1 MQNNGLIARSIK
13 YMINSKVAANILMA
27 TLLLGGLYM
36 FINTKQEFLPDIRLG
51 VINIDVEYEGATPDE
66 VEKSVTLALEE
77 NLKSIDGVAKMTSSS
92 SEGTANVSLE
102 LYRSANKYQVYQEV
116 KSAVDGIS
124 TFPTQAEKPVV
135 SLESEK
141 RDVMEIMFYGD
152 ADELEIHNLAQQIK
166 QQLISKDNISLIE
179 VEFTKQRELSV
190 QVSKEILEK
199 YNLTLSQIADK
210 INAYSAELGA
220 GTLYTKNHDILVK
233 IDNKAEDYEHIAKT
247 PILISQNGSIL
258 YLSDIATINDGFA
271 EDETKINFNNKPGV
285 VLTIYT
291 VAGQTPTGVR
301 NDVYAFL
308 ENTKFPPTIGY
319 QVLDDDATMFKNR
332 ADILVKNAIL
342 GLVLIMVILGTFL
355 DPRLAFWVMLGLP
368 VSIIGSFLIIP
379 NADVSINLISM
390 FAFIITLGVVV
401 DDAIIVGENIYQKRL
416 EGLQAKQAAIAGTV
430 EMAPSVIFAV
440 LTNIMAFAPILFVSG
455 EIGQMYKPVPV
466 VMIAVL
472 VVSLVESLYILP
484 RHLSKTPKANESKF
498 IEKINKPRL
507 YLTEKLDYV
516 SSNPFAKFVDFSIA
530 NRYSVLAVSLG
541 MIIISAGLIAGNL
554 VQLSSGAD
562 IEADSVSVSAEYA
575 YGNPYQESL
584 DAIDYLS
591 VSLKQ
596 TLKEYNLDI
605 NNIDYDTLIGQSYN
619 DDDTSP
625 NGMHKFSLRAQLPK
639 QRDFS
644 ALDFA
649 KSWEENTSIIPG
661 LKSLAFSGQQNFS
674 EPIRV
679 ELSHLDKDTLEQS
692 SKKLM
697 DKLSS
702 LKQIKTLKSSNSS
715 GKLQYSLK
723 LSDKAIKLGLTS
735 DELSQQVRHAFYG
748 AEAFTQQVKY
758 DEVKYLVKLDKQ
770 ERSDITTLE
779 NLPIKLNDNTFAKL
793 HELADIS
800 INTSYTSIDK
810 TDGRLI
816 IAILIDVASNV
827 NEDIFTKNLE
837 DNYLIPLT
845 NDING
850 LTYSFEGQADDDDV
864 SFKDLEGGFL
874 IAVGLIYI
882 LLVLLF
888 NDYFKPFIIISSIPF
903 GVVGAILGH
912 FILQVEFGLESMIG
926 VLALAGIVVNNGL
939 VLMVTINRY
948 KEQNIDTNKAL
959 SLSCQ
964 RRFRPIVLTSL
975 TTFIGLVPILLETS
989 HEAAFLIPMVISIS
1003 FGLVYSTFI
1012 TLALVPSLYKILEDI
1027 KIIK

>member
-1 MQNNGLIARSIK
+1 
-13 YMINSKVAANILMA
+13 
-27 TLLLGGLYM
+27 M

-51 VINIDVEYEGATPDE
+51 IIDIEVEYDGATPDE

-77 NLKSIDGVAKMTSSS
+77 NLKGIDGVAKMTSSS
-92 SEGTANVSLE
+92 SEGLANVSLE

-116 KSAVDGIS
+116 KSAVDSIS
-124 TFPTQAEKPVV
+124 TFPNQAETPIV
-135 SLESEK
+135 SLASDK

-152 ADELEIHNLAQQIK
+152 ADELEIHKLAQEVK
-166 QQLISKDNISLIE
+166 QQLIAKENISLIE
-179 VEFTKQRELSV
+179 IEFTKKRELTI
-190 QVSKEILEK
+190 QVNQDILAK
-199 YNLTLSQIADK
+199 YNLTLADIANK
-210 INAYSAELGA
+210 INAYSTELGA
-220 GTLYTKNHDILVK
+220 GTLYTKNNDILVK
-233 IDNKAEDYEHIAKT
+233 IDNKSEDYQQIANT
-247 PILISQNGSIL
+247 PILISQNGTVL
-258 YLSDIATINDGFA
+258 HLADIAQISNGFA
-271 EDETKINFNNKPGV
+271 ENETEINFNNKPGV

-291 VAGQTPTGVR
+291 VSDETPVGVR
-301 NDVYAFL
+301 QDVFEFL
-308 ENTKFPPTIGY
+308 DNTKFPESIGY
-319 QVLDDDATMFKNR
+319 QILDDDATMFKNR

-416 EGLQAKQAAIAGTV
+416 EGLNAKQAAIAGTV
-430 EMAPSVIFAV
+430 EMAPSVIFAI

-455 EIGQMYKPVPV
+455 EIGQMYRPVPV

-484 RHLSKTPKANESKF
+484 RHLSKTSKKENSKF
-498 IEKINKPRL
+498 IEKLNKPRIF
-507 YLTEKLDYV
+507 LTKKLDDITI
-516 SSNPFAKFVDFSIA
+516 SKFTNFVTTSIK
-530 NRYSVLAVSLG
+530 NRYSVLAVSVG
-541 MIIISAGLIAGNL
+541 MIIISAGLIAGGL
-554 VQLSSGAD
+554 VELGDGAD
-562 IEADSVSVSAEYA
+562 IEADSVSVSAEFA

-584 DAIDYLS
+584 DALDYLS
-591 VSLKQ
+591 ASLKQ
-596 TLKEYNLDI
+596 TLQQYNLDI
-605 NNIDYDTLIGQSYN
+605 NNIDYDTLMGQSYD

-625 NGMHKFSLRAQLPK
+625 NGMHKLSLRAQLPK
-639 QRDFS
+639 NRDFS
-644 ALDFA
+644 AVQFA
-649 KSWEENTSIIPG
+649 QSWEENTAIIPG
-661 LKSLAFSGQQNFS
+661 LKSLAFSGQQNFA

-679 ELSHLDKDTLEQS
+679 ELSHIDKQVLEQS
-692 SKKLM
+692 AKKLM
-697 DKLSS
+697 DQLASIQ
-702 LKQIKTLKSSNSS
+702 QIRTLKSSNSS

-723 LSDKAIKLGLTS
+723 LSDKAISLGLTS
-735 DELSQQVRHAFYG
+735 DDLAQQVRDAFYG

-758 DEVKYLVKLDKQ
+758 DEVKYLVKLSKD

-779 NLPIKLNDNTFAKL
+779 NLDIKLNDNSYAKL
-793 HELADIS
+793 YELADIS
-800 INTSYTSIDK
+800 IDTSYTSIDK
-810 TDGRLI
+810 TDGKLI
-816 IAILIDVASNV
+816 IAVLIDVASNV
-827 NEDIFTKNLE
+827 NEDIFTTNLE
-837 DNYLIPLT
+837 NNFLVPLVKST
-845 NDING
+845 NG
-850 LTYSFEGQADDDDV
+850 LTYSFEGKSDDDV
-864 SFKDLEGGFL
+864 SFEDLEGGFL

-912 FILQVEFGLESMIG
+912 FILQTTFGLESMIG

-948 KEQNIDTNKAL
+948 KEQGLDTNKAL
-959 SLSCQ
+959 ILSCQ

-989 HEAAFLIPMVISIS
+989 HEAVFLIPMVISIS

-1012 TLALVPSLYKILEDI
+1012 TLALVPSLYKIFEDLKLI
-1027 KIIK
+1027 K